1 MGIGGYRWVEGG
13 YRWVPP
19 GSPPPYHPRS
29 LLVEKIFFMES
40 FQYIAVGFLWV
51 ICGIPVGYLWDSC
64 GLSVGYLWDSCGLSV
79 RLAYYFISDTL
90 VCYRFLRYLINNL
103 IIL

>member
-51 ICGIPVGYLWDSC
+51 ICG
-64 GLSVGYLWDSCGLSV
+64 LSVGFLWVICE
-79 RLAYYFISDTL
+79 ISL
-90 VCYRFLRYLINNL
+90 LLHKRYLSLLPISEVPYK
-103 IIL
+103 